1 MTFFTKWKR
10 YKSCNTSLKV
20 VIMSATKNTAT
31 EIIVGLAE
39 EHLTSKIVDA
49 AKGKTT
55 RLSGLAKEIRNCFNI
70 ENFLAEATSAIEQLI
85 EKKIEDALKKV
96 DTKKSRVSK
105 KKVVV
110 EAPVEAPVEAEEA
123 EEAPVVQVS
132 EPQEPVVKEK
142 KKRVYKKK
150 VVVEAEEAPVVESPV
165 VEAEEAP
172 VVQVSESQEPAA
184 VKEKKKR
191 AIKKKEAPV
200 EQVGESQEP
209 AAVKEKKKR
218 AIKKKEAPVEA
229 PVEAE
234 EPKENRPSTP
244 ILPDSPEKDA
254 DAEAEAETNEIPI
267 SDFIQPIGDELQE
280 EELSEIEDDDDDN
293 EPIPLEVCD
302 KNTKKKFYI
311 DGSKKE
317 INNKCFKDKDLK
329 VSANVLCIYP
339 DADSS
344 QEPIF
349 NYL

>member
-1 MTFFTKWKR
+1 
-10 YKSCNTSLKV
+10 
-20 VIMSATKNTAT
+20 MSATKNTAT

-110 EAPVEAPVEAEEA
+110 EAPVEAEEAPVEAEEGPVEA
-123 EEAPVVQVS
+123 PVVEAPVVQVS

-150 VVVEAEEAPVVESPV
+150 VVVEAPVVEAP

-172 VVQVSESQEPAA
+172 VEAPVEQVSEPQEPAA

-200 EQVGESQEP
+200 EQVSESQEP
-209 AAVKEKKKR
+209 TVVKEKKKR
-218 AIKKKEAPVEA
+218 AIKKKEAPVETEA
-229 PVEAE
+229 PVVEAPVVEVE

-254 DAEAEAETNEIPI
+254 DAETETNEIPI

-280 EELSEIEDDDDDN
+280 EELSEIEDDDDD

>member
-1 MTFFTKWKR
+1 
-10 YKSCNTSLKV
+10 
-20 VIMSATKNTAT
+20 MSATKNTAT

-110 EAPVEAPVEAEEA
+110 EAPVEAPVVEAPAPVEAEVVEA
-123 EEAPVVQVS
+123 EAPVVQVS
-132 EPQEPVVKEK
+132 EPQEPAVKEK

-150 VVVEAEEAPVVESPV
+150 VVVEAPVE
-165 VEAEEAP
+165 
-172 VVQVSESQEPAA
+172 QVSESQEPV

-191 AIKKKEAPV
+191 AIKKKETPV
-200 EQVGESQEP
+200 EV
-209 AAVKEKKKR
+209 
-218 AIKKKEAPVEA
+218 
-229 PVEAE
+229 E
-234 EPKENRPSTP
+234 EPKGNRPSTP

-254 DAEAEAETNEIPI
+254 DAEAETNEILI

-280 EELSEIEDDDDDN
+280 EELSEIEDDDD

-329 VSANVLCIYP
+329 VSTNVLCIYP

>member
-110 EAPVEAPVEAEEA
+110 EAPVVEA
-123 EEAPVVQVS
+123 EAPVVQVS
-132 EPQEPVVKEK
+132 EPQEPAVKEK

-150 VVVEAEEAPVVESPV
+150 VVVEAP

-172 VVQVSESQEPAA
+172 VEAPVEQVSESQEPAA

-200 EQVGESQEP
+200 DQVSESQEP
-209 AAVKEKKKR
+209 VAVKEKKKR
-218 AIKKKEAPVEA
+218 AIKKKEAPV
-229 PVEAE
+229 VEVE

-254 DAEAEAETNEIPI
+254 DAEAETNEIPI

-280 EELSEIEDDDDDN
+280 EELSEIEDDDDDDDQ
-293 EPIPLEVCD
+293 PIPLEVCD

-329 VSANVLCIYP
+329 VSVNVLCIYP

>member
-1 MTFFTKWKR
+1 
-10 YKSCNTSLKV
+10 
-20 VIMSATKNTAT
+20 MSATKNTAT

-110 EAPVEAPVEAEEA
+110 EAPVEA
-123 EEAPVVQVS
+123 EEAPV
-132 EPQEPVVKEK
+132 
-142 KKRVYKKK
+142 
-150 VVVEAEEAPVVESPV
+150 EAEAPVVEAPV
-165 VEAEEAP
+165 VE
-172 VVQVSESQEPAA
+172 V
-184 VKEKKKR
+184 
-191 AIKKKEAPV
+191 
-200 EQVGESQEP
+200 
-209 AAVKEKKKR
+209 
-218 AIKKKEAPVEA
+218 
-229 PVEAE
+229 E

-254 DAEAEAETNEIPI
+254 DAETETNEIPI

-280 EELSEIEDDDDDN
+280 EELSEIEDDDDD